1 MPKSVVDSVNEHLNQ
16 MRAAG
21 RVMDVKAKGAL
32 GEAAVMD
39 IMHDYRARRGGLL
52 YNGFMYPYATDRSGK
67 VYLGNIF
74 WDPETQKFSDVTRQL
89 NDEIDVLLITHYRIF
104 PIEVKSYHMRELT
117 LTDAWMIR
125 DGAKVDKSPLA
136 QAEKHARHL
145 YHQLY
150 DVIPDGDPHY
160 IIPMVCFVDR
170 VDKGCNDQRTPE
182 AIHYMPVVPINGLRQ
197 AVADRDFPVSDCTL
211 DLNAIEKKLKAIQRE
226 RTID

>member
-1 MPKSVVDSVNEHLNQ
+1 MSFADNVNKHLAA
-16 MRAAG
+16 MRQAG

-52 YNGFMYPYATDRSGK
+52 YNGFMYPYASDRSGK

-74 WDPETQKFSDVTRQL
+74 WNADTQSYSDVTKQL
-89 NDEIDVLLITHYRIF
+89 NDEIDVLYVSHYHIF
-104 PIEVKSYHMRELT
+104 PIEVKSYHMKELT
-117 LTDAWMIR
+117 LTDEWMIR
-125 DGAKVDKSPLA
+125 DGSKVDKSPLA

-160 IIPMVCFVDR
+160 IIPIVCFVDR
-170 VDKGCNDQRTPE
+170 VDKGCDDQRSPE
-182 AIHYMPVVPINGLRQ
+182 FVFYMPVVPINSLRQ
-197 AVADRDFPVSDCTL
+197 TIIDRDFAISDCTL
-211 DLNAIEKKLKAIQRE
+211 DLDAIEKKLRSIQRE
-226 RTID
+226 RDID